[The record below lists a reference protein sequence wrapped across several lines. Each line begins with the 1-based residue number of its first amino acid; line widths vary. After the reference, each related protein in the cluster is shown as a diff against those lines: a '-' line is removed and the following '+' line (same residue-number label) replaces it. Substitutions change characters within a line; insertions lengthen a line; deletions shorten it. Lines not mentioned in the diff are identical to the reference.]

1 MKRYLNKTG
10 SLCNCGE
17 ELRYNHNGYPTC
29 TSKWHSQEPVALSWV
44 EEYAYR
50 SYFQSA
56 TIVVDKY
63 IFISNTNE
71 DLEKEIIK
79 KDLDYKLSINA
90 KEVIKLLSMKHFLEY
105 ITKMCQTNSNYKTK
119 TKGGTEKRITKNNIR
134 KFLYKIMKW
143 EQSEISRVFTELS
156 IYASN
161 L

>member
-1 MKRYLNKTG
+1 MKRFLNKTG
-10 SLCNCGE
+10 ALCGCGE
-17 ELRYNHNGYPTC
+17 ELRYNKEGYLTC
-29 TSKWHSQEPVALSWV
+29 TSKWHSPEPAALSWG

-56 TIVVDKY
+56 TIVVNKY
-63 IFISNTNE
+63 IFMSNTNE

-90 KEVIKLLSMKHFLEY
+90 KKVIDILLTKHFLKF
-105 ITKMCQTNSNYKTK
+105 ITKNCQINSNYKTK

-134 KFLYKIMKW
+134 KFLYKIMEW
-143 EQSEISRVFTELS
+143 EQAEISRVFTELS
-156 IYASN
+156 IYTGN